1 MNFLL
6 NYTGNSNEKDSP
18 LQSIS
23 SMVNESAIENYY
35 IKNDED
41 DVFYNS
47 SWVGNSQSIPSQQ
60 QVL

>member
-47 SWVGNSQSIPSQQ
+47 SWVGNGQSIPSQQ